1 MTRKEQIEYL
11 KRYRKALIY
20 ATGYETEEEKKE
32 KELMNKEP
40 QKVKVLKRNFY
51 GKNIKVF

>member
-20 ATGYETEEEKKE
+20 ATGYETEEEQ
-32 KELMNKEP
+32 KELMKKEP
-40 QKVKVLKRNFY
+40 QKVKVLKKQFY
-51 GKNIKVF
+51 NKTINVA